1 MEVRLLSLALYGP
14 IRPHPTMKKETKHF
28 IIGDIGEVPFLRSDR
43 AKHISVRIDVRKG
56 VTVTV
61 PPRASFAQA
70 REFMLSRVPWA
81 KKHLARI
88 MELRSNAQES
98 GLPPVDRRRAGI
110 ILVARIEQLARQHG
124 FRYNRLFIKNQR
136 TLWGSCSTMNNINL
150 NANLIRLPQELQ
162 DYVIVH
168 ELVHTRVK
176 NHGAEF
182 WQQLDRI
189 VPKAKTLRRRLR
201 QYKLGL
207 S

>member
-1 MEVRLLSLALYGP
+1 
-14 IRPHPTMKKETKHF
+14 MKKESKHF
-28 IIGDIGEVPFLRSDR
+28 VIPDIGEVPFSRSAR
-43 AKHISVRIDVRKG
+43 ARHISVRIDLRKG

-61 PPRASFAQA
+61 PPMASFAQA

-88 MELRSNAQES
+88 MELRSNVQNS
-98 GLPPVDRRRAGI
+98 GLPPVDRRRAGV
-110 ILVARIEQLARQHG
+110 ILVARIEQLSQQHG

-162 DYVIVH
+162 DYVILH
-168 ELVHTRVK
+168 ELVHTRIK
-176 NHGAEF
+176 NHSAYF

-189 VPKAKTLRRRLR
+189 VPQAKTLRRRLR

>member
-1 MEVRLLSLALYGP
+1 
-14 IRPHPTMKKETKHF
+14 MKKETKQF
-28 IIGDIGEVPFLRSDR
+28 VIPDIGAVPFTRSAR
-43 AKHISVRIDVRKG
+43 ARHISVRIDIRKG

-61 PPRASFAQA
+61 PPRASFTEA
-70 REFMLSRVPWA
+70 REFMLARVPWA

-88 MELRSNAQES
+88 MELRSTGQDA
-98 GLPPVDRRRAGI
+98 GLPPVDRQRAGV
-110 ILVARIEQLARQHG
+110 ILIARIEQLARQHG

-150 NANLIRLPQELQ
+150 NATLIRLPQELQ
-162 DYVIVH
+162 DYVILH
-168 ELVHTRVK
+168 ELVHTRIK

-189 VPKAKTLRRRLR
+189 LPRAKTLRHKLR